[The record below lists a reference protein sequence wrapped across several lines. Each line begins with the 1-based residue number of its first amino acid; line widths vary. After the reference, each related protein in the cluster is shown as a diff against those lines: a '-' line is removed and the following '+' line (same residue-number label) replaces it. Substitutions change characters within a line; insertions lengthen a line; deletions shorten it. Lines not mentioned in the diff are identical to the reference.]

1 MALMQLPDEVL
12 AEIVMHVLPE
22 GFESVALTCRRV
34 YALCTPFI
42 EHHNKLRGQFR
53 TFNYFTKGK
62 HPEFVIGTG
71 FDLLTR
77 IAVEPIVA
85 RYIREADFTRDG
97 IFRPCELVEDAQPD
111 GPVGRLLAQ
120 SPYLKQAGFDWQQ
133 YFAKIKEEEGP
144 FGRWSPHAAVFL
156 LTLLPN
162 VEKLT
167 LPQKL
172 KSLEST
178 DKLIDAIV
186 RKARRPLSLPY
197 ERPSLARCT
206 DFGPAPSIH
215 HYSTFDLDRAKPFL
229 ALPCMRSFRGVSCV
243 AIKNNGR
250 TRSLAQN
257 WSCDFGRTLEVVCF
271 PACYIDHVA
280 IADFLKYTSRL
291 RTLKY
296 SHMSKGDPEGPPQ
309 DWDICKF
316 VTAIEREAGGHLVQL
331 SITINELRGSVL
343 PGRASLRG
351 FKRLQTLEFPLE
363 LAACN
368 ITAAVACQLAEAKE
382 SMIGGSTDHQAPKV
396 PRGDFAHESSFTRD
410 LVPASVS
417 QLSLTSRGTDEH
429 AKALDVMFRDFAA
442 EKDAWL
448 PALQE
453 IHVSCTSRADEA
465 YRAQCARL
473 RAEMEELGV
482 VCHLKEYRSW
492 PRFSW
497 ADSDSDSD

>member
-1 MALMQLPDEVL
+1 MALMQMPNELLE
-12 AEIVMHVLPE
+12 EIVMHVLPE
-22 GFESVALTCRRV
+22 GFESVALTCRRI

-53 TFNYFTKGK
+53 TFNYFRKGE
-62 HPEFVIGTG
+62 HPDFVIGTG

-85 RYIREADFTRDG
+85 RYIREADFRRDG
-97 IFRPCELVEDAQPD
+97 IFRPCELVEDAQLD

-120 SPYLKQAGFDWQQ
+120 SPYLKQAGLDWQQ
-133 YFAKIKEEEGP
+133 YFATIKEEEGP

-167 LPQKL
+167 LPHRLQP
-172 KSLEST
+172 LEST
-178 DKLIDAIV
+178 DKLIDVVV
-186 RKARRPLSLPY
+186 RKARRPSSLPY
-197 ERPSLARCT
+197 DRPSLARCT
-206 DFGPAPSIH
+206 TFGPTATFLHSSP
-215 HYSTFDLDRAKPFL
+215 FDLDWAKPFL
-229 ALPCMRSFRGVSCV
+229 ALPCMRSLRDWSCV
-243 AIKNNGR
+243 AIKDNGR
-250 TRSLAQN
+250 TSSLAQN
-257 WSCDFGRTLEVVCF
+257 WSHKFGQTLEVVSF
-271 PACYIDHVA
+271 PGCYIDHVA
-280 IADFLKYTSRL
+280 IADFLKNTPRL
-291 RTLKY
+291 RSLTY
-296 SHMSKGDPEGPPQ
+296 SHQSIGDPEGPPL

-316 VTAIEREAGGHLVQL
+316 VTAIEREAGGHLMQL
-331 SITINELRGSVL
+331 SITIAERRGSVL

-351 FKRLQTLEFPLE
+351 FKRLQTLQFPLE
-363 LAACN
+363 LAVCN
-368 ITAAVACQLAEAKE
+368 VTAAVACQLAKAKE
-382 SMIGGSTDHQAPKV
+382 SMIGGSTDHQAPRA
-396 PRGDFAHESSFTRD
+396 PRGDCAHESSLIRD

-417 QLSLTSRGTDEH
+417 QLSLTSSGTDEH
-429 AKALDVMFRDFAA
+429 AKALEIMFRDFAT

-473 RAEMEELGV
+473 RAEMEELSV
-482 VCHLKEYRSW
+482 VCHLKESGSW

-497 ADSDSDSD
+497 GDSDSD

>member
-1 MALMQLPDEVL
+1 MVLMQLPNEL
-12 AEIVMHVLPE
+12 LENIVRHALPE
-22 GFESVALTCRRV
+22 GFESVALTCTRI

-42 EHHNKLRGQFR
+42 EYHNKLRGQFR
-53 TFNYFTKGK
+53 TFNYFRRDG
-62 HPEFVIGTG
+62 HPDFVIGTG

-85 RYIREADFTRDG
+85 RYIREADFARDG
-97 IFRPCELVEDAQPD
+97 IFRPCELVENTQPD
-111 GPVGRLLAQ
+111 GPVGKLLAQ
-120 SPYLKQAGFDWQQ
+120 SPYLKQAGLDWQQ
-133 YFAKIKEEEGP
+133 YFAKIMEEEGP

-167 LPQKL
+167 LPARVGP
-172 KSLEST
+172 LEST

-186 RKARRPLSLPY
+186 RKARRPSSLPY
-197 ERPSLARCT
+197 DRPSLALCT
-206 DFGPAPSIH
+206 TFH
-215 HYSTFDLDRAKPFL
+215 HSSALDLDRVKAFL
-229 ALPCMRSFRGVSCV
+229 ALPCVRRLCSSNCV
-243 AIKNNGR
+243 AIKDNGR
-250 TRSLAQN
+250 MSSLAQN
-257 WSCDFGRTLEVVCF
+257 WSYDLGQTLEVVDF
-271 PACYIDHVA
+271 SGCYIDHMA
-280 IADFLKYTSRL
+280 IADFLKLTSRL
-291 RTLKY
+291 RSLRYT
-296 SHMSKGDPEGPPQ
+296 HMRKGDPEGPPQ

-316 VTAIEREAGGHLVQL
+316 VTAIEREAGDHLMQL
-331 SITINELRGSVL
+331 SIIMIEVRGSIL

-363 LAACN
+363 VAVCN
-368 ITAAVACQLAEAKE
+368 ITAAVACQLAKAKE
-382 SMIGGSTDHQAPKV
+382 PMSGGSMDHQAPEA
-396 PRGDFAHESSFTRD
+396 PHGDCAHESSFTGD

-417 QLSLTSRGTDEH
+417 QLSLISSGTDEH

-453 IHVSCTSRADEA
+453 IHVSYPGLADEA

-482 VCHLKEYRSW
+482 VCHLKEYESSI
-492 PRFSW
+492 RFSW
-497 ADSDSDSD
+497 ME

>member
-1 MALMQLPDEVL
+1 
-12 AEIVMHVLPE
+12 MHVLPE
-22 GFESVALTCRRV
+22 GFESVAMTCRRV
-34 YALCTPFI
+34 YALCAPFI

-53 TFNYFTKGK
+53 SFNYFRKGK
-62 HPEFVIGTG
+62 HPDFVIGTG

-133 YFAKIKEEEGP
+133 YFDKIKEEEGP

-162 VEKLT
+162 VEMLT
-167 LPQKL
+167 LPQRL
-172 KSLEST
+172 ESSEST

-186 RKARRPLSLPY
+186 CKARRPSSLHY
-197 ERPSLARCT
+197 DQPSLARCT
-206 DFGPAPSIH
+206 AFHRS
-215 HYSTFDLDRAKPFL
+215 SSLDLDSAKPFL
-229 ALPCMRSFRGVSCV
+229 ALPCVRSFHGTWCV
-243 AIKNNGR
+243 AIKDNGR
-250 TRSLAQN
+250 TSSLAQN
-257 WSCDFGRTLEVVCF
+257 WSYNFGQTLEVAYLG
-271 PACYIDHVA
+271 ACYIDHVA
-280 IADFLKYTSRL
+280 IADFVKHTPRL
-291 RTLKY
+291 RTLTY
-296 SHMSKGDPEGPPQ
+296 SHRSKGDPEGSPQ

-316 VTAIEREAGGHLVQL
+316 ATAIEREAGGHLMQL
-331 SITINELRGSVL
+331 SITITELRGSVL

-363 LAACN
+363 LAVCN

-396 PRGDFAHESSFTRD
+396 PRGDCAHESSFTRD

-417 QLSLTSRGTDEH
+417 QLSLTSSGTDEH

-497 ADSDSDSD
+497 ADSDLDSD